1 MHPILVRAANQ
12 ESEGNRRFPSTSW
25 LDQTW
30 AVRAK
35 RVRAA
40 GRSDRAA
47 AARGY
52 VIYVSRMGTYTPR
65 IYVFDT
71 SRLASVG
78 VFFASVSLSPLD
90 KEMKSRPDRAN
101 RRGTEQQEK
110 EARQLKPSRLNRRC
124 LHYPKGR
131 TAK

>member
-12 ESEGNRRFPSTSW
+12 EIEGNGRFPSTSW

-52 VIYVSRMGTYTPR
+52 VIYVSRMGTYTPKAH
-65 IYVFDT
+65 VFDT
-71 SRLASVG
+71 SKLASVG

-101 RRGTEQQEK
+101 RRGTEQHKSES
-110 EARQLKPSRLNRRC
+110 RRPKPSRSNR
-124 LHYPKGR
+124 
-131 TAK
+131 